1 MLLALTGYEIGLLCS
16 ALAFIAFAL
25 IVALVV
31 PRVRPNFPG
40 RYLGWFVAAA
50 ILFFAGQMTAVLLL
64 ANLGESEASAEPRPP
79 QTASSPIPPTT
90 TLSPAAGSTT
100 TTGQTTTGGTTTG
113 GTTTTGSTTTG
124 STTTGSTTTSTAGG
138 QGDPA
143 AGKALFAS
151 QPCGSCHT
159 LADAGTTGN
168 VGPNLD
174 DLKPSFQ
181 AVQQQVTN
189 GGAVMPSF
197 KGQLTP
203 QQIDDIAAY
212 VSSVAGK

>member
-31 PRVRPNFPG
+31 PRVRPDFPG

-64 ANLGESEASAEPRPP
+64 ANLGESEASAGPRPP

-90 TLSPAAGSTT
+90 TVSPPAGST
-100 TTGQTTTGGTTTG
+100 TTGQTTTTSPTTSG

-124 STTTGSTTTSTAGG
+124 STTTSAAGG

>member
-1 MLLALTGYEIGLLCS
+1 MLLALTGYQIGLLCS

-25 IVALVV
+25 VVALVV
-31 PRVRPNFPG
+31 PRRWPQFPG

-64 ANLGESEASAEPRPP
+64 ANLGESEASAETPSP
-79 QTASSPIPPTT
+79 QTATSPIPPTT
-90 TLSPAAGSTT
+90 TVSPPGQTTTSQTT
-100 TTGQTTTGGTTTG
+100 TTGTTTTGTTTT

-124 STTTGSTTTSTAGG
+124 ATG
-138 QGDPA
+138 QGDPVE
-143 AGKALFAS
+143 GKKLFMS

-159 LADAGTTGN
+159 LADAGTSGTI
-168 VGPNLD
+168 GPNLD
-174 DLKPSFQ
+174 DLKPSFE
-181 AVQQQVTN
+181 AVQKQVTN

>member
-1 MLLALTGYEIGLLCS
+1 MLLALTGYQIGLLCS
-16 ALAFIAFAL
+16 AIAFIVFAL
-25 IVALVV
+25 LVAIVV
-31 PRVRPNFPG
+31 PRARPGFPG
-40 RYLGWFVAAA
+40 RYLGWFIAVA

-64 ANLGESEASAEPRPP
+64 ANLGESEASAEAKPP
-79 QTASSPIPPTT
+79 QTATSPIPPTT
-90 TLSPAAGSTT
+90 TVTTPSGGT
-100 TTGQTTTGGTTTG
+100 TTGQTTTGTTTTSGGTTTAQTTTTG
-113 GTTTTGSTTTG
+113 GTTTA
-124 STTTGSTTTSTAGG
+124 AGG
-138 QGDPA
+138 GKGDPV
-143 AGKALFAS
+143 AGKTLFMS

-159 LADAGTTGN
+159 LADAGTSGT

-174 DLKPSFQ
+174 DLKPSFA